1 MLKVYLFI
9 QAFMLA
15 ACCLSSDQLSSML
28 SQMTQHDA
36 ALLNLSRSYL
46 LGLDAELLAW
56 CHAHFDPQANLP
68 SLETLNQA
76 VVSSWSFY
84 PMVSAVASGIGFFL
98 SLPMFG
104 VYLVTR
110 INRTPKIR
118 FYLAFWMAWLVLA
131 AYHAP
136 AYVKAKLYV
145 PLPYEWALFPV
156 VTFLCGALCMIM
168 TPQSFKKRF
177 SPSSDS

>member
-15 ACCLSSDQLSSML
+15 ACCLSSGRLSSML
-28 SQMTQHDA
+28 PQMAQHDA

-46 LGLDAELLAW
+46 LGLDADLLAW
-56 CHAHFDPQANLP
+56 CHTNVDLQTNLP
-68 SLETLNQA
+68 TREALDQA
-76 VVSSWSFY
+76 VVTSWSSY
-84 PMVSAVASGIGFFL
+84 PTVSAVALGLGFFL

-104 VYLVTR
+104 VYLFTR
-110 INRTPKIR
+110 MSRIPKTR

-136 AYVKAKLYV
+136 AYWKAKLYV
-145 PLPYEWALFPV
+145 ALPYEWALFPV
-156 VTFLCGALCMIM
+156 VALLCGVLCLVV
-168 TPQSFKKRF
+168 TPQRF
-177 SPSSDS
+177 RRRFLPSGDR